1 MATLYEFAL
10 EALYYT
16 HTDIQAHRGAGR
28 QAGVEPGIEQVFGA
42 NKCSMTEQVFG
53 FPESGEPP
61 LPCNIEHTF
70 DSDAPNGEHLFDS
83 GPRGLDCSPP
93 DAPCGPP
100 SPRVGGRWPRASGGR
115 QEGCVAV

>member
-16 HTDIQAHRGAGR
+16 HTHTGAQGR
-28 QAGVEPGIEQVFGA
+28 ARAQAGVEPGIEQVFGA

-83 GPRGLDCSPP
+83 WSPAVNCSPAQP
-93 DAPCGPP
+93 PCGPA
-100 SPRVGGRWPRASGGR
+100 STRVGG
-115 QEGCVAV
+115 